1 MIRFK
6 SLSIQNFLS
15 YGQNPT
21 VIDLDPG
28 GTTLIVGEDLD
39 NTASGTG
46 ANGVG
51 KTVWLNALVFALYGK
66 PVSNISLDN
75 LVNNINQKHLEV
87 IVEFQK
93 NDMLY
98 VVKRV
103 RKEKG
108 LGNYAKVY
116 ERPVG
121 VELDMTV
128 NTEQDV
134 TPDSVK
140 HINDFIADILGIP
153 HELFVRIVAFSAT
166 HTPFLDLP
174 VRHASQ
180 ANQSDIME
188 ELFRLNR
195 LSEKAERLKA
205 AMKDTKSSLEI
216 KKTHNEQLEKE
227 HERHNTLLGAAEE
240 RVKVWDFE
248 QKEEI
253 DEVKQELKEYEK
265 YDIEGQ
271 LKLLESLGEHN
282 EIVTSISKLIDDINS
297 EIKVKE
303 AELHSAENEMKVL
316 EEQESGI
323 QGKID
328 AWDKQ
333 HAENILAHE
342 EAKKNL
348 VSEEVLAEQQKL
360 HDKFDELSAQLSKLE
375 DGAKE
380 VINEMTSTKK
390 KVDKGNEEL
399 VHLQDA
405 KCPYCLQKYES
416 AEDKIAECENNI
428 TKLNGTIEL
437 LSEGLDSFEADILKV
452 KEELNDVSSA
462 KTFTQEDIAMETKLR
477 IDLFEKIDEL
487 NAMTNPH
494 SAGDVDGLDGRIKEL
509 NSKIKVIEKDI
520 SDLVSDRDNSQRNKD
535 LEEAELAKIM
545 KQIEFDSI
553 DALYKV
559 KGEIERLSGKLKDL
573 ADAVNPHLASF
584 EELKAIELEP
594 IDMDTVNKLDKKLTH
609 QNYLLKL
616 LTKKDS
622 FIRKNLLNKNLTFLN
637 QRLRGYL
644 SDLGLPHRVEFT
656 QEMTAHISQFGRQLD
671 FGNLSSG
678 QKARVN
684 LALSFSFRDVLQR
697 SLDSVNVCMLDEVLD
712 VGLDSV
718 GVQNAAHMLKRKSRD
733 DKLTLFIISHRDEVS
748 GIFDK
753 TLTVQMEKGFS
764 RVKQEI

>member
-6 SLSIQNFLS
+6 SLSIKNFLS
-15 YGQNPT
+15 YGKAPT
-21 VIDLDPG
+21 VLNLDPG

-93 NDMLY
+93 DEMLY

-108 LGNYAKVY
+108 LGNYAKIY
-116 ERPVG
+116 ARPVG
-121 VELDMTV
+121 TELDMDV

-140 HINDFIADILGIP
+140 HINDFITNILGIP

-195 LSEKAERLKA
+195 LSEKAERLKQ

-216 KKTHNEQLEKE
+216 KKQHNEQLETE
-227 HERHNTLLGAAEE
+227 HARHKSLLDAAKARVDDWDERHKIDVFEVKEDLKKYDEYDIDGQLELLEKVNERKEYHAALVESLNE
-240 RVKVWDFE
+240 LNSQIAV
-248 QKEEI
+248 
-253 DEVKQELKEYEK
+253 DEV
-265 YDIEGQ
+265 Q
-271 LKLLESLGEHN
+271 LR
-282 EIVTSISKLIDDINS
+282 
-297 EIKVKE
+297 
-303 AELHSAENEMKVL
+303 AAENELKSL
-316 EEQESGI
+316 LDQEAGL
-323 QGKID
+323 QDKID
-328 AWDKQ
+328 AWEAE
-333 HAENILAHE
+333 HAANLKAHE
-342 EAKKNL
+342 EAKDGL
-348 VSEEVLAEQQKL
+348 ASEEVLAEQQEL
-360 HDKFDELSAQLSKLE
+360 HNRFTLLTEHLSGLE
-375 DGAKE
+375 SGAKQ
-380 VINEMTSTKK
+380 VVDEMTSTKK
-390 KVDKGNEEL
+390 KVDEAKAEL
-399 VHLQDA
+399 VHLEDA

-416 AEDKIAECENNI
+416 GEDKIAECKGTIE
-428 TKLNGTIEL
+428 KLNSTMEL
-437 LSEGLDSFEADILKV
+437 LSEGLDSFEADILKAKEDINSV
-452 KEELNDVSSA
+452 ASAQTLTLEEINAEIKLRTDLFAKIEELNKMSNPYSA
-462 KTFTQEDIAMETKLR
+462 DDIE
-477 IDLFEKIDEL
+477 
-487 NAMTNPH
+487 
-494 SAGDVDGLDGRIKEL
+494 GLLERIKEADF
-509 NSKIKVIEKDI
+509 KVESID
-520 SDLVSDRDNSQRNKD
+520 SDLGGKRSDVANTERFKK
-535 LEEAELAKIM
+535 EEEDRIAKLSE
-545 KQIEFDSI
+545 QIVFDTL
-553 DALYKV
+553 DDLYKV
-559 KGEIERLSGKLKDL
+559 KNEIEQLTSKLKDL
-573 ADAVNPHLASF
+573 EGAVNPHMDSY
-584 EELKAIELEP
+584 EELNAVELEP
-594 IDMDTVNKLDKKLTH
+594 IDMDTINKLDKKLTH

-622 FIRKNLLNKNLTFLN
+622 FIRKNLLNKNLAFLN
-637 QRLRGYL
+637 QRLRNYL

-733 DKLTLFIISHRDEVS
+733 DDLSLFIISHRDEVS

-764 RVKQEI
+764 HVKQEI

>member
-1 MIRFK
+1 MIKFK
-6 SLSIQNFLS
+6 TLSIQNFLS
-15 YGQNPT
+15 YGASPT

-66 PVSNISLDN
+66 PVSNISMDN
-75 LVNNINQKHLEV
+75 LVNNINQTHLEV

-93 NDMLY
+93 DDKLY

-116 ERPVG
+116 ARPIG
-121 VELDMTV
+121 VPLDMSV

-140 HINDFIADILGIP
+140 NINDYITTALGIP

-174 VRHASQ
+174 VRHATQ

-188 ELFRLNR
+188 ELFRLVR
-195 LSEKAERLKA
+195 LSEKAALLKT

-216 KKTHNEQLEKE
+216 KQKHNEQLEKE
-227 HERHNTLLGAAEE
+227 HARHTELLAAAKD
-240 RVKVWDFE
+240 RVADWVEDNKDYVML
-248 QKEEI
+248 
-253 DEVKQELKEYEK
+253 VKKDLKALSK
-265 YDIEGQ
+265 YDIDGQ
-271 LKLLESLGEHN
+271 QKLFDSVTEQNDDVTSMKILLTEIDSKTKELATELKSTEKEMKLL
-282 EIVTSISKLIDDINS
+282 D
-297 EIKVKE
+297 
-303 AELHSAENEMKVL
+303 
-316 EEQESGI
+316 EQLSGI
-323 QGKID
+323 E
-328 AWDKQ
+328 DKVDTWEVD
-333 HAENILAHE
+333 HAADIQAHE
-342 EAKKNL
+342 EAKEGL
-348 VSEEVLAEQQKL
+348 VDTAILDSQE
-360 HDKFDELSAQLSKLE
+360 KFHQDLSTYTDNRSKLITGRDTVLDKIADINTKIKKDE
-375 DGAKE
+375 D
-380 VINEMTSTKK
+380 
-390 KVDKGNEEL
+390 EL
-399 VHLQDA
+399 VHLEDA

-416 AEDKIAECENNI
+416 AEDKITECNI
-428 TKLNGTIEL
+428 NIKEKTGTVDAYKESLEDYDKKITAADDDLNTIASTITLTE
-437 LSEGLDSFEADILKV
+437 SDIKV
-452 KEELNDVSSA
+452 ER
-462 KTFTQEDIAMETKLR
+462 QLR
-477 IDLFEKIDEL
+477 TDLFKRIDEL
-487 NAMTNPH
+487 NAMENPFNMED
-494 SAGDVDGLDGRIKEL
+494 AEKLETRMERLDASVEA
-509 NSKIKVIEKDI
+509 V
-520 SDLVSDRDNSQRNKD
+520 D
-535 LEEAELAKIM
+535 LELLDLDTDRLAIVHDIELEEDALTKLIE
-545 KQIEFDSI
+545 QIEFTS
-553 DALYKV
+553 LEELWEV
-559 KGEIERLSGKLKDL
+559 KSDIKRLNEKLDELKG
-573 ADAVNPHLASF
+573 AKNPHQESYTELLAV
-584 EELKAIELEP
+584 KIEP
-594 IDMDTVNKLDKKLTH
+594 IDMDTVNHLDKVLTH

-622 FIRKNLLNKNLTFLN
+622 FIRKNLLNKNLAFLN
-637 QRLRGYL
+637 TRLRGYL
-644 SDLGLPHRVEFT
+644 NDLGLPHRVEFT

-718 GVQNAAHMLKRKSRD
+718 GVQNAAHMLKRKARED
-733 DKLTLFIISHRDEVS
+733 ELTLFIISHRDEVS

-753 TLTVQMEKGFS
+753 TLTVTMEKGFS
-764 RVKQEI
+764 SISQAA